1 MKHQLGCEVD
11 EVTGQIL
18 LAGIHDA
25 SVRGICHDR
34 NGKVVL
40 SLSGSSLEQCQLV
53 VSGTK
58 NAFVFSAGLALP
70 LIVEAAFLGPDDET
84 LANEL
89 GSAAYGAFVR
99 QSQWV
104 SNSDWKVLFTC
115 SYGSPF
121 VIFGDDA
128 LKGIHI
134 VSP

>member
-70 LIVEAAFLGPDDET
+70 LIVEAAFLAPMTRRLPMSWEVPLMALLCGR
-84 LANEL
+84 AN
-89 GSAAYGAFVR
+89 G
-99 QSQWV
+99 
-104 SNSDWKVLFTC
+104 
-115 SYGSPF
+115 
-121 VIFGDDA
+121 
-128 LKGIHI
+128 
-134 VSP
+134 